1 MNPTQAREDDDPQ
14 ATPSGADR
22 ERFRE
27 LLTADIDITIARDGT
42 WIHEG
47 GAIRRPALVRLFAG
61 ILHREGEDYVLITP
75 AEKRRITVEDAPFV
89 AVEVTV
95 EGQGAGRSLTFRTNV
110 DDTVTAG
117 PDRPIR
123 VAFDGETGEPSPY
136 VLVREGLEALIA
148 RPVYYE
154 LVAMG
159 ELVPRDGR
167 QALIVHSGGAEF
179 ILGYAHDER

>member
-75 AEKRRITVEDAPFV
+75 AEKRRI
-89 AVEVTV
+89 TV